1 GVNFNFINITISPLL
16 IGLGMESGVTLLFR
30 YIEERETAPREA
42 MVRAGAT
49 TVIAILTSMFTTM
62 LVFASLLLAS
72 TPGLRFLGTC
82 ALLGIGFSLLIT
94 ILIMPAAIALMHP
107 EERGEGPAPAD

>member
-1 GVNFNFINITISPLL
+1 
-16 IGLGMESGVTLLFR
+16 
-30 YIEERETAPREA
+30 

-49 TVIAILTSMFTTM
+49 TIVAILASMFTTM
-62 LVFASLLLAS
+62 LVFASLLLAR

-94 ILIMPAAIALMHP
+94 IVFIPAATALTHP
-107 EERGEGPAPAD
+107 GERAKKGTAID